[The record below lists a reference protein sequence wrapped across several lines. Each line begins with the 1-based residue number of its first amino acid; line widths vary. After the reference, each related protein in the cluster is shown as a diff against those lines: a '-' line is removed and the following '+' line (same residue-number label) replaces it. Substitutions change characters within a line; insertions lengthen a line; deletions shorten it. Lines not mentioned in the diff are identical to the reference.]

1 MTRPGPPSCSVTG
14 RGWASP
20 RASPA
25 SPPIHSASRSPP
37 ERPSGPALLAQ
48 HPGRT
53 GEDEVTVFES
63 FGLAAQ
69 DILSARYLHDR
80 ALELGVGV
88 TAELFDTDSPAT
100 ALGRRRTPL
109 G

>member
-1 MTRPGPPSCSVTG
+1 
-14 RGWASP
+14 
-20 RASPA
+20 
-25 SPPIHSASRSPP
+25 
-37 ERPSGPALLAQ
+37 
-48 HPGRT
+48 
-53 GEDEVTVFES
+53 VTVFES